1 MANPDERTPT
11 CRLDEN
17 RSLWS
22 DSSCKKLHVEYEKRL
37 RSNVIT
43 GAVKNKVDDIWQRMW
58 EGGITNPQE
67 VITQL
72 TYLMFIRSLD
82 EQELETERMESLLHV
97 PGEHLFPD
105 VFTKEDGSS
114 ISGYELRWNVFKDFE
129 PQRMLEVVRD
139 WVFPFIKQLH
149 DDTPF
154 ARSMA
159 DASFGI
165 NNPRTLQKAVSGID
179 DLMHSF
185 DDSMDDLGDL
195 YEYMLSK
202 LSTAGTNGQFRT
214 PQHIRKMMVAMVD
227 PKPGEVIC
235 DPAMGTAGFLISS
248 ADYLREKHEDDMRD
262 EDWKAFRG
270 EPDEKN
276 AQRDPIHAGKHQFSG
291 GETDSTMFRISAM
304 NLLLHGIKYPD
315 IRIIDS
321 VSKQNTAADKYDL
334 VLANP
339 PFTGNVDEEDIAPS
353 LKAICDSKQTELL
366 FVALFLRILKV
377 GGRCAC
383 IVPNGVL
390 FRTNAKAYRALRKEL
405 VEHQQL
411 RAIIYMPS
419 GVFKPYSGVS
429 TAVLVFTKTDAGG
442 TDKVWLYNMEHDG
455 FTLDDKRDS
464 DDAHNDIPD
473 ILQRWEHLDEE
484 ENRDRKQK
492 SFFVSKQDIVDNDY
506 DFSFNK
512 YVETEY
518 KRIEYPPTDVLLN
531 ELDQLNRQMSD
542 GLAELRSMLGGGQDD

>member
-1 MANPDERTPT
+1 M
-11 CRLDEN
+11 
-17 RSLWS
+17 
-22 DSSCKKLHVEYEKRL
+22 
-37 RSNVIT
+37 IT

-105 VFTKEDGSS
+105 VFTKEDGNS
-114 ISGYELRWNVFKDFE
+114 ISGSELRWNVFKEFE

-227 PKPGEVIC
+227 PKPGEAIC
-235 DPAMGTAGFLISS
+235 DPAMGTAGFL
-248 ADYLREKHEDDMRD
+248 
-262 EDWKAFRG
+262 
-270 EPDEKN
+270 
-276 AQRDPIHAGKHQFSG
+276 
-291 GETDSTMFRISAM
+291 
-304 NLLLHGIKYPD
+304 
-315 IRIIDS
+315 
-321 VSKQNTAADKYDL
+321 
-334 VLANP
+334 
-339 PFTGNVDEEDIAPS
+339 
-353 LKAICDSKQTELL
+353 
-366 FVALFLRILKV
+366 
-377 GGRCAC
+377 
-383 IVPNGVL
+383 
-390 FRTNAKAYRALRKEL
+390 
-405 VEHQQL
+405 
-411 RAIIYMPS
+411 
-419 GVFKPYSGVS
+419 
-429 TAVLVFTKTDAGG
+429 
-442 TDKVWLYNMEHDG
+442 
-455 FTLDDKRDS
+455 TLC
-464 DDAHNDIPD
+464 
-473 ILQRWEHLDEE
+473 
-484 ENRDRKQK
+484 
-492 SFFVSKQDIVDNDY
+492 
-506 DFSFNK
+506 
-512 YVETEY
+512 
-518 KRIEYPPTDVLLN
+518 
-531 ELDQLNRQMSD
+531 
-542 GLAELRSMLGGGQDD
+542 